1 MPARFCSKLDSARPR
16 RSDATHSRRALQPEC
31 ATLRSVLEMLFRT
44 AQVEIAHNWKHAE
57 SFGSHATILIRLHLE
72 EGRTRDPRRGATL
85 TDWQFRQVDR
95 YVKEH
100 LRETVRL
107 NDLSRCVHLS
117 PSHFSRAFKGY
128 CGISPYA
135 FVVRQ
140 RIELAKLLLLEGGF
154 TLAEIATECGLAD
167 QTGLSA
173 LFRRSEQMSPTAWRR
188 RWASKSFLNQ
198 SGQLALDAQAGD

>member
-1 MPARFCSKLDSARPR
+1 MPFRSCSKLDSVKPR
-16 RSDATHSRRALQPEC
+16 RSEAAYSRKVLQTEC

-57 SFGSHATILIRLHLE
+57 SFANHATILIRLHLE
-72 EGRTRDPRRGATL
+72 EGRTRDSRRGATL
-85 TDWQFRQVDR
+85 TDWQFRQIER

-100 LRETVRL
+100 LHETIRL

-128 CGISPYA
+128 CGISPHG

-140 RIELAKLLLLEGGF
+140 RVELAKALLLRGDC
-154 TLAEIATECGLAD
+154 TLAEIATACGLAD
-167 QTGLSA
+167 QTSLSA
-173 LFRRSEQMSPTAWRR
+173 LFRRSEEMSPTAWRR
-188 RWASKSFLNQ
+188 RWASKSFVIQ
-198 SGQLALDAQAGD
+198 SSRLALNAEAGD